1 LKVNLA
7 PDTVQGWLKKL
18 RTQGYVTERLRLADL
33 VKAGAMLRYRID
45 ITINPPAL
53 NKSCK
58 DKDGKFSDCYPSES
72 NNQRR
77 LAYFIR
83 DRIGPKFEDLIVEE
97 VSILLGDPADLCA
110 TVLVPDHE
118 TIFKFVTEHLRAL
131 EEITS
136 TSTSHVSWRTTTI
149 FKVPE
154 EVTGDRGKSAKKSR
168 SKEHGLAGK

>member
-1 LKVNLA
+1 
-7 PDTVQGWLKKL
+7 
-18 RTQGYVTERLRLADL
+18 
-33 VKAGAMLRYRID
+33 
-45 ITINPPAL
+45 
-53 NKSCK
+53 
-58 DKDGKFSDCYPSES
+58 
-72 NNQRR
+72 
-77 LAYFIR
+77 
-83 DRIGPKFEDLIVEE
+83 
-97 VSILLGDPADLCA
+97 
-110 TVLVPDHE
+110 VPDHE